1 MKKYKIVSLPGDGIG
16 PEIMESALDILDFV
30 AKKNKVSFEIQHKD
44 IGGISIDLH
53 GEPITSDTLECCLDS
68 DIILLGAVGGNKW
81 DTLPSNKRPERGL
94 LQLRKAL
101 QLYSNIRPAEI
112 FTSLEES
119 SSLKKE
125 VIKGVNIIVV
135 RELTG
140 GIYFGNP
147 RGIDKEKGYNTL
159 IYNRGEI
166 ERISR
171 VAFEL
176 AKNRNNH
183 VISVDK
189 ANVLESSQFWRSVVH
204 DVHRD
209 YPNVKLED
217 MYIDNAAMQ
226 LVSRPKQ
233 FDVILT
239 QNLFGDILSDITG
252 MITGSLGM
260 LPSASLGSKYS
271 LYEPV
276 HGTAPDIAGK
286 NKANPIGMVSSV
298 EMMFRYTMKNSFA
311 ANQIKN
317 AIENLLKGGY
327 RTFDIAKNDS
337 KVLTTSQFTKKL
349 IEFLD

>member
-16 PEIMESALDILDFV
+16 PEIMESAIDILEFV
-30 AKKNKVSFEIQHKD
+30 AKKNKVLFEIQQKD

-53 GEPITSDTLECCLDS
+53 GEPITSDTLKCCLDS
-68 DIILLGAVGGNKW
+68 DIVLLGAVGGNKW

-125 VIKGVNIIVV
+125 VINGVNIIVV

-147 RGIDKEKGYNTL
+147 RGIDGEKGYNTL
-159 IYNRGEI
+159 VYNRGEI

-286 NKANPIGMVSSV
+286 NKANPIGMVSSI

>member
-16 PEIMESALDILDFV
+16 PEIMESAIDILDLV
-30 AKKNKVSFEIQHKD
+30 AKKNKVLFEIQQKD

-53 GEPITSDTLECCLDS
+53 GEPITSDTLKCCLDS
-68 DIILLGAVGGNKW
+68 DIVLLGAVGGNKW

-125 VIKGVNIIVV
+125 VINGVNIIVV

-147 RGIDKEKGYNTL
+147 RGIDGEKGYNTL
-159 IYNRGEI
+159 VYNRGEI

-209 YPNVKLED
+209 FPNVKLED

-286 NKANPIGMVSSV
+286 NKANPIGMVSSI